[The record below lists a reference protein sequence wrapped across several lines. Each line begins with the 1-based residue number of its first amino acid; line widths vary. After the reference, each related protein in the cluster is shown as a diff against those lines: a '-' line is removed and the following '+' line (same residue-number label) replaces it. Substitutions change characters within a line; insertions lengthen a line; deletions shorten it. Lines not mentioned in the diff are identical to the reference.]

1 MVTFDHREPGTSE
14 DAWVRAGILDV
25 PRLDV
30 GEVAHLVVLAAHPD
44 DESFG
49 AAGLVHELAGRGAAV
64 TVVVAS
70 DGEASH
76 AGSATI
82 SP

>member
-49 AAGLVHELAGRGAAV
+49 AAGLVHELAGRGAAL
-64 TVVVAS
+64 TVVVGPGGGA
-70 DGEASH
+70 AA
-76 AGSATI
+76 AG
-82 SP
+82 